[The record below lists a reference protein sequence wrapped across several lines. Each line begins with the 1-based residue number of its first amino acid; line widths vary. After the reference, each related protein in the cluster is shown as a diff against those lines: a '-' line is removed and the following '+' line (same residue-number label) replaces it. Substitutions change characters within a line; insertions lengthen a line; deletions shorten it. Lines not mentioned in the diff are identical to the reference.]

1 MNIRVKFAARSL
13 QRLTAGMLFLA
24 AGAAL
29 ASEWT
34 QPLTDTDIGKQAPSS
49 FKFPRIEDRSTE
61 MRAMHARYGV
71 EYRIFISKP
80 GGERPPN
87 GYPVIYVLDGNSWF
101 GVTAELARVNEPE
114 IGKVLVVGVGYVTD
128 GLSDVQR
135 FLDMTLP
142 GPIAAPPLPDL
153 PELRYGGA
161 NRFLDFIENDLKPV
175 IRREYG
181 TDPARQVLFG
191 HSLGGLFALHVL
203 FTRPDAFGAYIASSP
218 SIHWNDGAILA
229 EEKQFLAR
237 KVAPAEMRLL
247 ITAGEFE
254 QKIDPANEARM
265 RRLYAANPQYLRGRT
280 VEQAIEESRQGAR
293 KSRMVDNARELA
305 DRVGALGGEV
315 KFFEFDGENHL
326 SVGPAAISRTLPIA
340 LRRSP

>member
-1 MNIRVKFAARSL
+1 MSIRVTCAARCC
-13 QRLTAGMLFLA
+13 QRIAAGVLLLA

-34 QPLTDTDIGKQAPSS
+34 RPLANTDLGKQAPSS
-49 FKFPRIEDRSTE
+49 FKFPRIEDRSRDV
-61 MRAMHARYGV
+61 RAMQARYGV

-80 GGERPPN
+80 AGDRPPN
-87 GYPVIYVLDGNSWF
+87 GYPVVYVLDGNSWF

-114 IGKVLVVGVGYVTD
+114 IGKVLVVGVGYVTE
-128 GLSDVQR
+128 GFSDVQR

-142 GPIAAPPLPDL
+142 GPIATPPLPDL

-161 NRFLDFIENDLKPV
+161 DRFLDFIENDLKPM
-175 IRREYG
+175 IQREYF

-203 FTRPDAFGAYIASSP
+203 FIRPGAFSAYIASSP

-229 EEKQFLAR
+229 EEKKFLAR
-237 KVAPAEMRLL
+237 NGVPSAMRLL
-247 ITAGEFE
+247 ITAGEYE
-254 QKIDPANEARM
+254 QKSDPANEVRM
-265 RRLYAANPQYLRGRT
+265 RRLYAANPEYLRGRT
-280 VEQAIEESRQGAR
+280 LEQAIEQGRQSAG

-305 DRVGALGGEV
+305 ERVAARGGEV
-315 KFFEFDGENHL
+315 KFFEFAGENHL
-326 SVGPAAISRTLPIA
+326 SVVPAAISRTLPIA
-340 LRRSP
+340 LRPSP